1 MRPVDQMT
9 NKTVHL
15 HFSDEIFAGP
25 LLECMCEYL
34 AVLTCSSK
42 YMASVSYLQEN
53 VKLRLSELRIKINE
67 HLLHVQSKN
76 SIFLLCG
83 IHGPKYIQF
92 TRKRELQNHWKK
104 KHK

>member
-42 YMASVSYLQEN
+42 YMASVSYLQGN
-53 VKLRLSELRIKINE
+53 VVSLDCQNSEQMNK
-67 HLLHVQSKN
+67 HSLHVQSDN